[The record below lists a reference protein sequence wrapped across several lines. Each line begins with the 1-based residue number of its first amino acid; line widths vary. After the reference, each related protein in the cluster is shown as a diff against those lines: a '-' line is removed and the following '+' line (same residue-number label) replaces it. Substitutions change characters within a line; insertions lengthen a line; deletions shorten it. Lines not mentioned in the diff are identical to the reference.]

1 MSCWDVSVLRT
12 QRRTNTIRAGVQVFG
27 YIAHLF
33 IASLNCE
40 VVDILE
46 EIVVGRPLE
55 TARGRSGKSAHA
67 DVVKTR
73 IRSNAEENA
82 YLKVHYSES

>member
-1 MSCWDVSVLRT
+1 MSVLPT
-12 QRRTNTIRAGVQVFG
+12 QWRTNTIRGGVKAFG

-33 IASLNCE
+33 IASLNCA

-55 TARGRSGKSAHA
+55 TASGLPF
-67 DVVKTR
+67 V
-73 IRSNAEENA
+73 
-82 YLKVHYSES
+82 L